1 MSEWYIIPSDNDL
14 MHYGTKG
21 MKWRHKKAKYTQT
34 SPSGPGYHG
43 MPSNIKLR
51 TQKQTGTALRQR
63 RTATL
68 TKRSEGDVRK
78 KNAEVAARSKNL
90 TAQRTVLDM
99 VVGKKKLDK
108 QYIMDNWGR
117 IKNNPSVVRLLRAK
131 YPMIYRQASTKLHTG
146 GGGGRY

>member
-21 MKWRHKKAKYTQT
+21 MKWRHKKAQYIA
-34 SPSGPGYHG
+34 PSGPGYHG

-68 TKRSEGDVRK
+68 TKRYESDVRK
-78 KNAEVAARSKNL
+78 KDAEVAPRSKNL

-108 QYIMDNWGR
+108 QYIMDNWSR